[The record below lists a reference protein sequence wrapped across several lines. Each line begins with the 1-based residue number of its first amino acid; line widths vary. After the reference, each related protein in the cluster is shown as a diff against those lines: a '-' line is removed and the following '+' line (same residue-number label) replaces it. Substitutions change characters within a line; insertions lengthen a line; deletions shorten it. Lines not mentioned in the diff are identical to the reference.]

1 MDIRERLR
9 VHRRSRLRNEY
20 DDQVVNTWIGPI
32 NTQLYGEGLQTLCH
46 RTSENIER
54 LKINMS
60 QTDPCYEYGM
70 KHWHADQRPKSAMSH
85 TGGYFF
91 FIRCSIC
98 VTNVHALTWS
108 DHTPDAQHDNL

>member
-1 MDIRERLR
+1 MNTSHVKMDIRERLR

-54 LKINMS
+54 LKTNMS

-85 TGGYFF
+85 TGGSLF
-91 FIRCSIC
+91 S
-98 VTNVHALTWS
+98 
-108 DHTPDAQHDNL
+108 